1 MPSIETEITY
11 ANPAVETEQ
20 IRAWV
25 KAAQSGSR
33 ASFENLAD
41 KYYSTI
47 FRMVYY
53 RTQNRMDAEDITQDV
68 FIKAYKGLGRL
79 MDANKFK
86 GWLFQIAVNRVRD
99 FHRRK
104 KFIRLFKSLSDDF
117 DDMPP
122 DQIESTSLGPY
133 ELLRRQRFQQE
144 TERFL
149 ARLTKIEKNIFMLRF
164 FDQLKLSE
172 IATALQRS
180 ESTVKTH
187 LYRALAKFKHD
198 RVLRKFL
205 KGDTA

>member
-1 MPSIETEITY
+1 MPKINTETIQV
-11 ANPAVETEQ
+11 NHSNETDQ
-20 IRAWV
+20 VHTWV
-25 KAAQSGSR
+25 KAAQSGNR
-33 ASFENLAD
+33 ETFERLAN
-41 KYYSTI
+41 KYYSAI
-47 FRMVYY
+47 FRMAYY

-122 DQIESTSLGPY
+122 DQIESTSPGPY
-133 ELLRRQRFQQE
+133 EALRRQRFQQE

>member
-1 MPSIETEITY
+1 MPKINTETIQV
-11 ANPAVETEQ
+11 NHSNETDQ
-20 IRAWV
+20 VHTWV
-25 KAAQSGSR
+25 KAAQSGNR
-33 ASFENLAD
+33 ETFERLAN
-41 KYYSTI
+41 KYYSAI
-47 FRMVYY
+47 FRMAYY

-68 FIKAYKGLGRL
+68 FIKAYKGLRRL
-79 MDANKFK
+79 TDPDHFK

-122 DQIESTSLGPY
+122 DQIESTSPGPY
-133 ELLRRQRFQQE
+133 EALRRQRFQQE

-198 RVLRKFL
+198 RMLREFL